1 MESTKEQ
8 NMFPTTFK
16 LISYYEK
23 EWSHSKQILLNLK
36 EDCKKNDITL
46 DEKFN
51 KLSSIIQNFEK
62 QNGD

>member
-16 LISYYEK
+16 LISCYEK

-46 DEKFN
+46 N
-51 KLSSIIQNFEK
+51 YQP
-62 QNGD
+62 